1 MNADQIAF
9 QEKFKDQMQTMGK
22 NGILGTLNSNR
33 NYNNNGANCP
43 VKIIHHTAYEN
54 NPPHRKNLLK
64 PIKPQTPSVA
74 NANDTT
80 TKTDTTIQQ
89 DCTNMTNNPYIN
101 QHPIPNGNMPQYSP
115 YMSPPLQMNPYV
127 PYNYPPQMMMVNPY
141 YNNPYMGY
149 NNMMNNNQQQ
159 QCNNV
164 QLPTPQSRTK
174 LRPISSQS
182 RMNTTN
188 TNTTN
193 LSNLSSGR
201 VCSAYSR
208 SRFVEY
214 KPYTLKEYKEM
225 ERVGVVLGGLGPNIG
240 TKEWEE
246 KREKMRKM
254 EEYAKRVGELKNK
267 VKKRKERVEDIIEK
281 EKKKKIENSIRRRC
295 YEYANLV
302 RPKTRIEQRVNRT
315 NLLNN
320 NMTNTTKCTIDCEAP
335 STNTTVQP
343 EIKILSKTKSLGRI
357 TRPSPYITND
367 TNNSRRQKSS
377 IAIDRY
383 TIEEDSGPNID
394 DIIKNNITNTETELY
409 VDQNSELSKL
419 LQARENYKKVIDQI
433 KNTL

>member
-115 YMSPPLQMNPYV
+115 YMSPPLQMNPYA

-188 TNTTN
+188 TN

-246 KREKMRKM
+246 KKEKMRKM
-254 EEYAKRVGELKNK
+254 EEYAKRVSELKNK

-343 EIKILSKTKSLGRI
+343 EIKILSKNKSLGRI

-383 TIEEDSGPNID
+383 TIEEDSGPNIN